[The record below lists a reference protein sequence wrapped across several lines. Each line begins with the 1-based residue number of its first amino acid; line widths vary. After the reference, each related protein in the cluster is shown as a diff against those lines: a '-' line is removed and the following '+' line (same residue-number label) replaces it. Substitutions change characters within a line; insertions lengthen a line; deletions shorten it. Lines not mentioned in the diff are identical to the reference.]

1 MHEKRQALAH
11 GGRFDSVQMSYL
23 LRLYILKSTNKN
35 MRPSTYITIF
45 NFQYLQL
52 RAVESR

>member
-11 GGRFDSVQMSYL
+11 GGRFDSFQMSYL